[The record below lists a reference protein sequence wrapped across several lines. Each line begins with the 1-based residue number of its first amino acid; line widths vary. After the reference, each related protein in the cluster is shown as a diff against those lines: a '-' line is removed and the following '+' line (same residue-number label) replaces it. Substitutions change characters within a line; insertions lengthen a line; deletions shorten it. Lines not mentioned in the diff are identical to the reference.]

1 MQEIYT
7 GKGVQSCPGA
17 GPARLRKKVSRSE
30 GGEHQTFYGK
40 SHILNDASLDVRARA
55 RLSRCSAANGAGK
68 STLLKSLAGLKAP
81 QSGSILFEGEEIS
94 GMPAYAIARL
104 GIGYVPQHR
113 GLFAGMTVAEN
124 LSLGRMARDTD
135 GASGVVWSEE
145 HILELF
151 PRLKERLRSHAELS
165 VGRRTADAGGGAGA
179 IRQCPPATSRRTF
192 RRACPA
198 VVEELFET
206 FDRLREICRLSSST
220 TISMWCWRLPT
231 VVFALERG
239 AIFHEGPAAALLDDL
254 AYRKEILWL

>member
-1 MQEIYT
+1 M
-7 GKGVQSCPGA
+7 C
-17 GPARLRKKVSRSE
+17 
-30 GGEHQTFYGK
+30 
-40 SHILNDASLDVRARA
+40 ARA

-151 PRLKERLRSHAELS
+151 PRLKERLRSHADYLS
-165 VGRRTADAGGGAGA
+165 GGEQQMMAVARALSGNVRLLLLDEPFEGLALPSSRNCSKPSIGCVKFADCHRRPQSRCGAGA
-179 IRQCPPATSRRTF
+179 CRPLSLRWSAARSFMKGRPRR
-192 RRACPA
+192 C
-198 VVEELFET
+198 
-206 FDRLREICRLSSST
+206 ST
-220 TISMWCWRLPT
+220 TSPIAKRSFGC
-231 VVFALERG
+231 E
-239 AIFHEGPAAALLDDL
+239 
-254 AYRKEILWL
+254 